1 MEGGGGEGGG
11 SLSRAPFT
19 GYVVETNDI
28 SDYVWT
34 FTFIRV
40 LIKEVYTENTFLF
53 CGYLGKEI
61 TNNPLVL
68 PLSPPPPPAK
78 KKKAVVP
85 SAGAG
90 ESGDKNKA
98 ITR

>member
-1 MEGGGGEGGG
+1 MCTKLV
-11 SLSRAPFT
+11 SPHDLR
-19 GYVVETNDI
+19 
-28 SDYVWT
+28 T

-53 CGYLGKEI
+53 CGYVGKDK
-61 TNNPLVL
+61 TNNPLAL
-68 PLSPPPPPAK
+68 PLPPPPPPPPP

>member
-1 MEGGGGEGGG
+1 MCTKLV
-11 SLSRAPFT
+11 SPHDL
-19 GYVVETNDI
+19 
-28 SDYVWT
+28 WT
-34 FTFIRV
+34 FTFIPV

-53 CGYLGKEI
+53 CGYVGKDNEQSISFTI
-61 TNNPLVL
+61 TPPL
-68 PLSPPPPPAK
+68 PPPPS